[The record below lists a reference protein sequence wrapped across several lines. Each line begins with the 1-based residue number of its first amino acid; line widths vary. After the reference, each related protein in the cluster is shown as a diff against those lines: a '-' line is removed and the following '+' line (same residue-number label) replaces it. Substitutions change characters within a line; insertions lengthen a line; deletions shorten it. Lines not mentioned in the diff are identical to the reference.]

1 MKKLVIIFLIFSFL
15 SLQLTG
21 CETMGW
27 TEKGAITGAAG
38 GAIIGAILGKGK
50 GAAIG
55 ALAGAVVGAVV
66 GHYYDRQV
74 MARAEATKKYNYT
87 GREEKLEINDSAVRP
102 LEVAQGTSAE
112 ATTLY
117 TVLRPDERQGVRITE
132 IRTIVNGKE
141 RLELA
146 QRDVVRSQ
154 GSHLSTMKFTIPK
167 DIDKGDYN
175 LITTISD
182 GRQTTSSTAPMR
194 IV

>member
-1 MKKLVIIFLIFSFL
+1 MKRLFIIFLIFSLL
-15 SLQLTG
+15 SLQLIG

-27 TEKGAITGAAG
+27 TEKGAIIGAAG
-38 GAIIGAILGKGK
+38 GAVIGALIGKGR

-55 ALAGAVVGAVV
+55 ALAGAVVGAVA

-74 MARAEATKKYNYT
+74 MTRTQAAQKYNYT
-87 GREEKLEINDSAVRP
+87 AREEKLEINDSAVRP
-102 LEVAQGTSAE
+102 LEVVQGASAE
-112 ATTLY
+112 ASTLY
-117 TVLRPDERQGVRITE
+117 TVLRPDERESVGITE

-146 QRDVVRSQ
+146 RRDVVRSQ

-182 GRQTTSSTAPMR
+182 GRQTTSSSASMR